1 MKTLTRISALIFIVL
16 LSGSCFPKKII
27 PGPAQVIAPLTDTTR
42 IREST
47 LVYALPRSIFTIKVD
62 LERTIRIPGPYARFA
77 GDLLG
82 LSNVIMN
89 EEELWSIKG
98 ISVITHE
105 ESDPSEFYIIE
116 TSKIFNSNVLAL
128 KNEGLILDIN
138 PAKDQDAI
146 ISVNSK
152 DIDLSRFRSY
162 DLGSDEYYQV
172 QSDTAFRRI
181 SVDSTFI
188 RVPYLI
194 EKRKKFTS
202 EQLAERA
209 ARRLME
215 LRDGKMMILTG
226 EANVFPQDKA
236 AVDEINR
243 LEKEYTEL
251 FIGKVLSEER
261 IFTYQMV
268 PEKGMSGKPIILFRF
283 SENIGPLD
291 ITSKEGV
298 PVNILITPELKTRDI
313 NVISGK
319 QSESIPAYDMS
330 DKLFYRI
337 PDIVTLKIT
346 LGNEMLYNS
355 RKLVYQ
361 FGEVVQLPANYI
373 IGK

>member
-1 MKTLTRISALIFIVL
+1 MKTLIRISSFVLIVL
-16 LSGSCFPKKII
+16 LSGSCFPKKNL
-27 PGPAQVIAPLTDTTR
+27 PVPAQVIAPLTDTTR

-47 LVYALPRSIFTIKVD
+47 LVYALPRNIFTVKVS
-62 LERTIRIPGPYARFA
+62 LERTIEIPGPYAKYA

-82 LSNVIMN
+82 LNNVIID
-89 EEELWSIKG
+89 EKEFWSIMG
-98 ISVITHE
+98 ISVISHE
-105 ESDPSEFYIIE
+105 ECDPSEFYIIE

-128 KNEGLILDIN
+128 KREGLILDLN
-138 PAKDQDAI
+138 PSKELNEDI
-146 ISVNSK
+146 PLNSK
-152 DIDLSRFRSY
+152 EIDLSRFRSY

-172 QSDTAFRRI
+172 LSDTAFRRI

-188 RVPYLI
+188 RIPYLV
-194 EKRKKFTS
+194 EKRKKLTA

-226 EANVFPQDKA
+226 EANVFPQNQA

-251 FIGKVLSEER
+251 FTGRFLREAR
-261 IFTYQMV
+261 TFTCQLV
-268 PEKGMSGKPIILFRF
+268 PEKDMSDKPVLLFRF
-283 SENIGPLD
+283 SENTGPGD
-291 ITSKEGV
+291 ITSKEGT
-298 PVNILITPELKTRDI
+298 PVNLMMTPEQKTRDI
-313 NVISGK
+313 TVISG
-319 QSESIPAYDMS
+319 QQPESTPGVS

-337 PDIVTLKIT
+337 PDVVSLKIT
-346 LGNEMLYNS
+346 LGNEVLYSS
-355 RKLVYQ
+355 RKLIYQ